1 MVFNTAIRGYTAKR
15 LEEIGSADILVGIPC
30 YNNEKTIAHVIQML
44 SHGLFH
50 HYQDSKSVI
59 MISDGGSTDD
69 TREMAKEFQLKPWQE
84 KIVSIYRGPG
94 GKGSALRSFF
104 EAAKQL
110 RVHACAVVDSDL
122 RSITPEWVKYLM
134 DPVLNQGYDYVA
146 PVYMRHKYD
155 GTITNNIVYNL
166 TRALYGKRIR
176 QPIGGDFAFSA
187 DVARYYIEQDVWDTD
202 IARFGIDIWM
212 TTNAITQNFK
222 ICQANLGV
230 KIHDAKDPAQH
241 LAPMFRQVLWTI
253 FTLMEQYE
261 DIWKLV
267 CKSMPVDTFGY
278 EGSVVPEPVQV
289 DLHRLVVLFKTG
301 FKQFSSFYK
310 EIFSPEN
317 YDMLQQAAAMPV
329 DRFLLSTE
337 AWIHILYELGAT
349 FHMWT
354 VNRYK
359 LIEVM
364 TPLYYG
370 RVASFVRQSWD
381 MSSQEAEVLVE
392 QQAQEFENHKDYLIR
407 VWGRKC
413 NDHAVNIFDQSCEI

>member
-1 MVFNTAIRGYTAKR
+1 MAFNTAIRSYTAKR

-50 HYQDSKSVI
+50 HYQDFKSVI

-69 TREMAKEFQLKPWQE
+69 TREAAKEFQLKPWQE

-94 GKGSALRSFF
+94 GKGSAMRSFF
-104 EAAKQL
+104 EAAKHL
-110 RVHACAVVDSDL
+110 RVRACAVVDSDL
-122 RSITPEWVKYLM
+122 RSITPDWVKHLL
-134 DPVLNQGYDYVA
+134 DPVLNRGYDYVA

-187 DVARYYIEQDVWDTD
+187 DVAQYYIDQDVWDTD

-261 DIWKLV
+261 NTWK
-267 CKSMPVDTFGY
+267 KIHGSSPVDTFGF
-278 EGSVVPEPVQV
+278 EGPVAPEPVQV
-289 DLHRLVVLFKTG
+289 DPNRLVGLFKTG
-301 FKQFSSFYK
+301 FKQFSVLYR
-310 EIFSPEN
+310 EIFSPESFAV
-317 YDMLQQAAAMPV
+317 LQHAADSPP
-329 DRFLLSTE
+329 DRFALS
-337 AWIHILYELGAT
+337 IHEWVRILYELAAT
-349 FHMWT
+349 FHLWKA
-354 VNRYK
+354 NRYK
-359 LIEVM
+359 LIELM
-364 TPLYYG
+364 TPLYFG

-381 MSSQEAEVLVE
+381 MSSEQAEVLVE
-392 QQAQEFENHKDYLIR
+392 AQAQEFENHKDYLIE
-407 VWGRKC
+407 VWERKC
-413 NDHAVNIFDQSCEI
+413 SETAVHIFDPSCEI